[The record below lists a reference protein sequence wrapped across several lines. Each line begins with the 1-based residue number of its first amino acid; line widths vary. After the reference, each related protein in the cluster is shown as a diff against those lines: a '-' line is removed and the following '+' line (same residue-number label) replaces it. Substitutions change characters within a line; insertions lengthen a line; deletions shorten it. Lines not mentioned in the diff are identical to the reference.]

1 MNHKVKGY
9 LKMILA
15 MAVAAA
21 VVFVSLKGIG
31 EKKTGSAEGIRLGLD
46 LDGGVSI
53 TYETVKEDPTDMEM
67 QTTIDRLRKR
77 LDEIGQNEANIYKE
91 GANRINVDIPGAT
104 DAEETLKA
112 LGKVGEIFF
121 ILATDH
127 LEYVTDEEAGT
138 AEYVVASEWADIVAA
153 GDLILDGKD
162 IKNADANSYRDQAGM
177 VSHVVSLKLNDQ
189 GKDKFAKVT
198 TAHVGEPI
206 AIIYDGE
213 IVSVAT
219 INEPLTTG
227 EAQISG
233 SFTAKEAD
241 ELATTIRV
249 GALPLEL
256 RELRSNVVGAT
267 LGAEAVNTSL
277 VAAAIGILFVLLFMA
292 IRYRFP
298 GVAADLALV
307 IYVGLMVVCLNLLE
321 ITLTLPGLAGIIL
334 SIGMA
339 VDANV
344 IIFSRIQEEIGAGKT
359 VRSSIKLGF
368 SKAFS
373 AIFDGNITTLIAA
386 IVLYMLGSGTIKG
399 FAATL
404 ALGIVLSMFTALF
417 VTRFILTA
425 MYDMGIDKEG
435 QYGQVTGYKERNF
448 AKHGKKF
455 VLISGA
461 LILAGVVGMGIGK
474 VNSGEILA
482 YGLDFKG
489 GTSMTV
495 TFPEDKEISVP
506 ELETIVKDK
515 TGKEAVINLVS
526 GSNAATIRTEELS
539 ETERAGLVNYF
550 VSEYA
555 VEESSVEIQNISGTV
570 SGEMKKD
577 AILAVAVATVCMLI
591 YIWFR
596 FSNLAFAFSAV
607 IALLH
612 DVLIVLMI
620 YAVGRISVGNTFIA
634 CMLTILGYSINA
646 TIVVFDRIREN
657 LKERLKKE
665 TYLDIVNKSIAQT
678 FTRNIYTS
686 LTTFFMVAALVIFG
700 VSSIKEF
707 AIPLMAGILCGAY
720 SSICITG
727 LLWLKLREKFPEDTE
742 E

>member
-1 MNHKVKGY
+1 MNHRVKGY

-21 VVFVSLKGIG
+21 VVFISFNGIG
-31 EKKTGSAEGIRLGLD
+31 TKKKGSAEGIRLGLD
-46 LDGGVSI
+46 LAGGVSI
-53 TYETVKEDPTDMEM
+53 TYEAVKEEPTPEEMEA
-67 QTTIDRLRKR
+67 TRYKLRR
-77 LDEIGQNEANIYKE
+77 RVDESGHTEAEVYIE
-91 GANRINVDIPGAT
+91 GTDRINVDIPGAT
-104 DAEETLKA
+104 DAEATLKA

-121 ILATDH
+121 VLATDH
-127 LEYVTDEEAGT
+127 LEYVTDEETGT
-138 AEYVVASEWADIVAA
+138 GEYVLATEWADVVAA

-162 IKNADANSYRDQAGM
+162 IKNADSNGYRGQAGM
-177 VSHVVSLKLNDQ
+177 VTHVVNLKLNEQ
-189 GKDKFAKVT
+189 GKEKFAKVT

-206 AIIYDGE
+206 AIIYDGK

-233 SFTAKEAD
+233 SFTASEAE
-241 ELATTIRV
+241 ELAATIRV

-277 VAAAIGILFVLLFMA
+277 MAAAIGFILVLLFMA

-298 GVAADLALV
+298 GAAADLALV

-386 IVLYMLGSGTIKG
+386 VVLYMLGSGTIKG
-399 FAATL
+399 FATTL

-435 QYGQVTGYKERNF
+435 QYGQVTGYKERNYS
-448 AKHGKKF
+448 KHGKKF
-455 VLISGA
+455 ALISGV
-461 LILAGVVGMGIGK
+461 LILTGFVAMGVRK
-474 VNSGEILA
+474 VNNGEILA

-495 TFPEDKEISVP
+495 TFPDGVEISAP
-506 ELETIVKDK
+506 ELETVVKDK
-515 TGKEAVINLVS
+515 TGKIAVINLVNS
-526 GSNAATIRTEELS
+526 SNAATIKTQEMTED
-539 ETERAGLVNYF
+539 ERNVLVNYL
-550 VSEYA
+550 
-555 VEESSVEIQNISGTV
+555 VEKYGVGEDQIEMQSISGTV

-577 AILAVAVATVCMLI
+577 AILAVAVSTVCMLI

-596 FSNLAFAFSAV
+596 FSNLSFALSAV

-620 YAVGRISVGNTFIA
+620 YAVSGISVGNTFIA

-657 LKERLKKE
+657 LKEQLKKE
-665 TYLDIVNKSIAQT
+665 SYLDIVNKSIAQT

-700 VSSIKEF
+700 VSAIREF
-707 AIPLMAGILCGAY
+707 AIPLMAGIVAGAY

>member
-1 MNHKVKGY
+1 MNHRVKGY

-15 MAVAAA
+15 LAAAAA
-21 VVFVSLKGIG
+21 VVFVSLVGIG

-46 LDGGVSI
+46 LAGGVSI
-53 TYETVKEDPTDMEM
+53 TYEAVKEDPTDKEM
-67 QTTIDRLRKR
+67 DDTRYKLRR
-77 LDEIGQNEANIYKE
+77 RVDESGYTEAEVYIE
-91 GANRINVDIPGAT
+91 GTNRINVDIPGAT
-104 DAEETLKA
+104 DAEETLKE

-121 ILATDH
+121 ILATEH
-127 LEYVTDEEAGT
+127 LEYVTDEETGT
-138 AEYVVASEWADIVAA
+138 GEYVLASEWADVVAA

-177 VSHVVSLKLNDQ
+177 VNHVVSLKLNDL

-233 SFTAKEAD
+233 SFTSKEAAD
-241 ELATTIRV
+241 LAATIRV

-267 LGAEAVNTSL
+267 LGSEAVKTSL
-277 VAAAIGILFVLLFMA
+277 MAAAVGIILVLLFMA
-292 IRYRFP
+292 IRYRFL
-298 GVAADLALV
+298 GAAADLALV

-334 SIGMA
+334 SVGMA

-386 IVLYMLGSGTIKG
+386 VVLYMLGSGTIKG
-399 FAATL
+399 FATTL

-435 QYGQVTGYKERNF
+435 QYGQVTGYKERNYS
-448 AKHGKKF
+448 KHGKKF
-455 VLISGA
+455 ALISGA

-474 VNSGEILA
+474 VKTGEILA

-489 GTSMTV
+489 GTSMTI
-495 TFPEDKEISVP
+495 TFPEDQKISVP
-506 ELETIVKDK
+506 ELEAAVKEK
-515 TGKEAVINLVS
+515 TGKTAVINLVS
-526 GSNAATIRTEELS
+526 GSNAATIRTQEM
-539 ETERAGLVNYF
+539 TEDERNSFVNYM
-550 VSEYA
+550 VTKYG
-555 VEESSVEIQNISGTV
+555 VEEKEIEVQSISGTV

-596 FSNLAFAFSAV
+596 FSNLAFALSAV

-700 VSSIKEF
+700 VSSIREF
-707 AIPLMAGILCGAY
+707 AIPLMAGIVAGAY

-727 LLWLKLREKFPEDTE
+727 LLWLKLREKFPEDE
-742 E
+742 EE